1 MTQNVDSVDGMEA
14 RGIDQAF
21 LLRAFYVFVAVALVS
36 ALVAAAGRWL
46 GPVISM
52 GGYSEDPTLR
62 EIVIGNNVLSVPANA
77 IRFEEARHDGVTP
90 RLDLYL
96 RWPDLTGYTNA
107 TRDDFNNKD
116 GRKEILFLSFEP
128 QAMSRDMGGRFEPI
142 YRSLIVEPGSA
153 GENGVTLYGFRPDT
167 GYLNETLAVASRPEG
182 EPFVARCLVGPA
194 ARDSLAP
201 CQRDVLIGDELS
213 LNYRFPR
220 ELLGDWQSLDAAV
233 IAKARSFIRAEGKP

>member
-1 MTQNVDSVDGMEA
+1 MTQNVDSAGGAQA
-14 RGIDQAF
+14 RGLDQAF
-21 LLRAFYVFVAVALVS
+21 LLRAFYVFLTVALAS
-36 ALVAAAGRWL
+36 ALIAAAGRWL
-46 GPVISM
+46 GPSISM
-52 GGYSEDPTLR
+52 GGYSDDPTFR
-62 EIVIGNNVLSVPANA
+62 EIVVGNNVLSVPANA
-77 IRFEEARHDGVTP
+77 IRFEEARHDGVAP

-107 TRDDFNNKD
+107 ARDDFNNKD
-116 GRKEILFLSFEP
+116 GRKAILFLSFEP

-153 GENGVTLYGFRPDT
+153 GENGITLYAFRPDT

-201 CQRDVLIGDELS
+201 CQRDVLVGDELS

-233 IAKARSFIRAEGKP
+233 LAKARSFIKAEK